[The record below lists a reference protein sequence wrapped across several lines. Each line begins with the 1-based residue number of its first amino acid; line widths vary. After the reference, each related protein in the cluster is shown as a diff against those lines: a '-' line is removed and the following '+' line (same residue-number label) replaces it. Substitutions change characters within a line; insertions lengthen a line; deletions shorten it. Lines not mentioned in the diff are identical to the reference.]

1 MIPKDYLQLWKLIPK
16 KRKIQYIFILILVIL
31 SAFAEIFSLGAIVP
45 FLGVLISPEKVFL
58 IEELR
63 IIWDVFQIYSA
74 KDIIFPV
81 TLMFITA
88 AILAGITRICLLY
101 FGTRLSYATGSDIS
115 IEIYRKTLLQPYSV
129 HVARNSSEV
138 ITGVSIKAN
147 AIVGSVLQPILVITS
162 SSIII
167 LTIILGVIIVDPQ
180 ITFYSFGIFGIL
192 YFVIAQIVKNR
203 LFENGKIV
211 AKSHS
216 TLQKALQEGL
226 GSIRDVL
233 LDGNQEFYVNIYKKS
248 DILYRKAIGNNLFLS
263 ASPRYV
269 IETIGIGLLALFAYN
284 LSLKSESLLLVIP
297 LLGALA
303 MGAQRILPVLQ
314 QLYASWASLK
324 NGKGMLEDVLSLLNA
339 KLDMDSNLVQN
350 QKTEELKFE
359 KLLQLK
365 NVNFKYGSNL
375 PYVLNNLSIDIL
387 QGSRVGIVG
396 KTGSGKSTLIDII
409 MGLLLPSSGQMI
421 VDGKI
426 INQSNL
432 RKWQSLIAHVPQ
444 TIYLADSTIYENI
457 AFGVPNQEVDF
468 ERVKTAAKKAQISSY
483 IESLKEGYN
492 SFVGERG
499 IRLSGGQKQRIG
511 IARALYK
518 NASIIVFDEA
528 TSALDNETERAVM
541 DSIDNLGTD
550 LTIIMIAHR
559 TSTLQKCNQIID
571 FNQTSI
577 LNKNI

>member
-58 IEELR
+58 IEEFR
-63 IIWDVFQIYSA
+63 IIWDFFQIYSA

-88 AILAGITRICLLY
+88 AILAGITRISLLY

-192 YFVIAQIVKNR
+192 YYAIAQIVKRR

-248 DILYRKAIGNNLFLS
+248 DTLYRKAIGNNLFLS

-339 KLDMDSNLVQN
+339 KLDMDSNPVQI

-375 PYVLNNLSIDIL
+375 PYVLNNFSIDIL
-387 QGSRVGIVG
+387 QGSRVGIIG

-409 MGLLLPSSGQMI
+409 MGLLLPSSGQMM

-444 TIYLADSTIYENI
+444 TIYLADSTISENI

-571 FNQTSI
+571 FNQTST

>member
-88 AILAGITRICLLY
+88 AILAGITRISLLY

>member
-63 IIWDVFQIYSA
+63 IIWDFFQIYSA

-88 AILAGITRICLLY
+88 AILAGITRISLLY

-192 YFVIAQIVKNR
+192 YFIIAQIVKNR